1 MDERTGDE
9 TDRMRV
15 RARDRFAA
23 GEVVPEVAVGHG
35 GRWGI
40 SAIFRLPGQVR
51 HDVAG
56 LARQV
61 GAVAGPGHW
70 IHDADSLHLTICTFE
85 PHRPGV
91 SPTDRRV
98 RMFGAAL
105 RAAATGLP
113 AVRLVLRGVGPH
125 PRGVAVLAHPEDD
138 TADTL
143 RRRIDSSLRAG
154 SGSDRP
160 GPSVSRLAR
169 DWYVNLVHFAAPA
182 IDVGAVLTWCDDQG
196 EAELGSVVL
205 PAAELVRW
213 DAKGG
218 TVRPVP
224 LDRVEL
230 TGG

>member
-1 MDERTGDE
+1 MAAGRADDGRADTE
-9 TDRMRV
+9 TD
-15 RARDRFAA
+15 
-23 GEVVPEVAVGHG
+23 
-35 GRWGI
+35 
-40 SAIFRLPGQVR
+40 
-51 HDVAG
+51 
-56 LARQV
+56 
-61 GAVAGPGHW
+61 
-70 IHDADSLHLTICTFE
+70 LHVTICTFE

-98 RMFGAAL
+98 LTFGAAL

-113 AVRLVLRGVGPH
+113 PVRLVLRGVGPH
-125 PRGVAVLAHPEDD
+125 PRGVAVLAYPEDD

-143 RRRIDSSLRAG
+143 RRRIDRSLQAG
-154 SGSDRP
+154 SGLDRP
-160 GPSVSRLAR
+160 GPSASRKAR

-182 IDVGAVLTWCDDQG
+182 LGVGAVLTWCDDHR

-213 DAKGG
+213 DATEG

-230 TGG
+230 TAG